1 MATLTVEGKQFDINE
16 LSEEAKSCANSV
28 SFCDNRISQLEAEL
42 TVVKM
47 ARHGFVQRLVAALPN
62 VEDKTLTTKAVTKKR
77 TTRKAENSEKSATG
91 SSTGKKTTTTR
102 KRATTTAAK
111 KNVATTKKTTSP
123 TTRKASAKNANLDSG
138 PITES

>member
-42 TVVKM
+42 AVVKM

-62 VEDKTLTTKAVTKKR
+62 VEDKTLATKAVTKKR
-77 TTRKAENSEKSATG
+77 TTRKAEKSATG
-91 SSTGKKTTTTR
+91 SSTGKKTTIPR

-123 TTRKASAKNANLDSG
+123 TTRKASAKNAKLDSG